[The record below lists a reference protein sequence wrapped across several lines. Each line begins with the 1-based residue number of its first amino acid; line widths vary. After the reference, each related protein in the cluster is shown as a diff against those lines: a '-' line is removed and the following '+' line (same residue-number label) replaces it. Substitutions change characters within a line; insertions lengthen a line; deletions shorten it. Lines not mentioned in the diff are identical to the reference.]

1 MRERPVRL
9 TRQEHVRCEGIT
21 DRGRE
26 TFAHVSA
33 LFHTIIG
40 GANDVANSVMLDA
53 IAEIRKAG
61 LYRHGVKK
69 ACNDAVA
76 RYGVFDSANMDDMI
90 SREEDK
96 RRFYMDY
103 LDSVNER
110 LRPHV
115 FILYQ
120 SVKRVLDRGMIQ
132 GSSVKARVMTAY
144 EMLNFAVELFG
155 KFFDRVP
162 PCRPVDLRR
171 TFGKGDLTPVLRAWR
186 TVEELV
192 CRDCGGIDL
201 NADRDC
207 RLAFDIIEM
216 KLVSE
221 QGICESGK
229 EALALNPERQLVAD
243 RSVML
248 ADRKEHRRLVLS
260 RAQEEYL
267 RRSYGTATRREMAE
281 VIGCGLTT
289 LGRFARELGLTKKQ
303 EKRKRI

>member
-9 TRQEHVRCEGIT
+9 TRQEHVRREGMT
-21 DRGRE
+21 DRERE

-120 SVKRVLDRGMIQ
+120 SVKRVLDRGMIP

-171 TFGKGDLTPVLRAWR
+171 TFSKGDLTPVLRAWR

-192 CRDCGGIDL
+192 CRDCRGIDL

-207 RLAFDIIEM
+207 RLAFDIIETKM
-216 KLVSE
+216 VSE

-229 EALALNPERQLVAD
+229 EALALNPERQLEAD

-260 RAQEEYL
+260 EAQEEYL

-303 EKRKRI
+303 EKRKRT

>member
-1 MRERPVRL
+1 MNTARPVRL
-9 TRQEHVRCEGIT
+9 TRQEFVRHREIT
-21 DRGRE
+21 DRERE

-53 IAEIRKAG
+53 IGEIRKAG
-61 LYRHGVKK
+61 LYRQGVKK

-90 SREEDK
+90 SGEEDK

-120 SVKRVLDRGMIQ
+120 SVKRVLDRSMIP
-132 GSSVKARVMTAY
+132 GSSVKAHVMTAY

-171 TFGKGDLTPVLRAWR
+171 TFSKGDLTPVLRAWR

-192 CRDCGGIDL
+192 CRDCRGIDL

-207 RLAFDIIEM
+207 RLAFDIIET

-229 EALALNPERQLVAD
+229 EALALNPERQLEAD

-248 ADRKEHRRLVLS
+248 ADRKKHRRLVLS
-260 RAQEEYL
+260 EAQEEYL
-267 RRSYGTATRREMAE
+267 KENYSRKTNRELAE
-281 VIGCGLTT
+281 TVGCGETT
-289 LGRFARELGLTKKQ
+289 LRRFAGELGLTKN
-303 EKRKRI
+303 RKP

>member
-9 TRQEHVRCEGIT
+9 TRQEYVRCEGMT
-21 DRGRE
+21 DRERE

-155 KFFDRVP
+155 K
-162 PCRPVDLRR
+162 
-171 TFGKGDLTPVLRAWR
+171 GDLTPVLRAWR

-207 RLAFDIIEM
+207 RLAFDIIET

>member
-1 MRERPVRL
+1 MNEFNAKKLAKNEIVDFMK
-9 TRQEHVRCEGIT
+9 IT
-21 DRGRE
+21 EKDRE
-26 TFAHVSA
+26 TFNHVSS

-53 IAEIRKAG
+53 IGEIRKAG
-61 LYRHGVKK
+61 LYRQGVKK

-90 SREEDK
+90 SGEEDK

-120 SVKRVLDRGMIQ
+120 SVKRVIDRGMIP
-132 GSSVKARVMTAY
+132 GSSVKAHVMTAY
-144 EMLNFAVELFG
+144 EMLNFAVELFE

-171 TFGKGDLTPVLRAWR
+171 TFSKGDLTPVLRAWR
-186 TVEELV
+186 TVEDLV
-192 CRDCGGIDL
+192 CRDCRGIDL

-207 RLAFDIIEM
+207 RLAFDIIET

-229 EALALNPERQLVAD
+229 EALALNPERQLEAD

-248 ADRKEHRRLVLS
+248 ADRKKHRRLVLS
-260 RAQEEYL
+260 EAQEEYL
-267 RRSYGTATRREMAE
+267 KENYSWKTNRELAE
-281 VIGCGLTT
+281 TVGCGETT
-289 LGRFARELGLTKKQ
+289 LRRFAGELGLTKN
-303 EKRKRI
+303 RKP